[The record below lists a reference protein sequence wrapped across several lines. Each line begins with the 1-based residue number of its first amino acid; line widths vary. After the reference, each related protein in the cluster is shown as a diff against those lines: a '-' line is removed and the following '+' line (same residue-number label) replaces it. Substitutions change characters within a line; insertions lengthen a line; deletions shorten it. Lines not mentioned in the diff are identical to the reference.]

1 MRFLRLD
8 SSQFLAYH
16 PCKSLWFCCKRNK
29 SLTPH
34 LYWSDNC
41 QRHRQLLRNFSSPCD
56 YLIVSFFRWIPL
68 IKNLFAPAL
77 VLSGRGGL
85 ELLFGSKKKH
95 QVEVSPSNG
104 HIEVFFFV
112 VLNLVTFCIK
122 FVWSGYCKELQYRW
136 SLQFWTVVLKP
147 SSRSTNSF
155 AVAHEI
161 CVKLILYRVATP
173 LNLMFKMLD
182 PGSCCHCFFCA
193 VNYHNLGEV
202 GCSQSPS
209 IEFFWQQAV
218 HLSCS
223 RRISFEALMVDKIS
237 WCKIV
242 KLMLLMV

>member
-1 MRFLRLD
+1 MLVQATATSRY
-8 SSQFLAYH
+8 SS
-16 PCKSLWFCCKRNK
+16 
-29 SLTPH
+29 
-34 LYWSDNC
+34 
-41 QRHRQLLRNFSSPCD
+41 
-56 YLIVSFFRWIPL
+56 
-68 IKNLFAPAL
+68 
-77 VLSGRGGL
+77 
-85 ELLFGSKKKH
+85 
-95 QVEVSPSNG
+95 
-104 HIEVFFFV
+104 FV

-122 FVWSGYCKELQYRW
+122 FVWSGYCKELQHRW
-136 SLQFWTVVLKP
+136 SLQFWTVILKP

-202 GCSQSPS
+202 GCLQSSS
-209 IEFFWQQAV
+209 IEIFWQQPV

-223 RRISFEALMVDKIS
+223 RRISFEALRVDKIS

-242 KLMLLMV
+242 KLMLLMVQKLLKQLWLHVFQTHWVNLFSIHWNCTESSFDSV